1 MSTTPLWTSGAMAE
15 AMRASTN
22 GALPDAVAGLS
33 IDSRT
38 IAPGEAYFAIKGD
51 VHDGHDF
58 VTAALKAG
66 AALAVVEG
74 AQREKFTPDAPL
86 LVVDDVLAGLVELA
100 RAARAR
106 LHAQVIAVTGSVGKT
121 STKEALRRVLDAQ
134 GETHASAASFNNH
147 WGVPLSL
154 ARCPASA
161 RFAIFEIGM
170 NHAGEIEP
178 LVKMVRPQAAIIT
191 TVEPVHLEFFAGIEA
206 IADAKAE
213 IFAGVEPGGAV
224 VLNRDNSQFARLQ
237 RRARKLGISR
247 IVSFGANEKSD
258 ARLLDVSLHAA
269 CSAVHA
275 NILGHDVT
283 YKLGMPG
290 RHMAMNSLAV
300 LAAASLAGADLA
312 RAALS
317 LSQIEPAA
325 GRGVRRALE
334 VANGEATLIDE
345 SYNANPAS
353 MAAALHVLGRATV
366 GPHGRR
372 IAVLGDMLEL
382 GPASATLH
390 RGLNEAIQAN
400 HIDLVYC
407 CGPLMRNLWDALS
420 TGKRGGYAESA
431 AGLEAQAVAAIRAG
445 DAIMIKGSLG
455 SKMKTI
461 VNALEKRFPG
471 KTAHDEAAV

>member
-1 MSTTPLWTSGAMAE
+1 MSVPQLWTSQAMIE
-15 AMRASTN
+15 AMRASRRGT
-22 GALPDAVAGLS
+22 LPDGVAGLS

-38 IAPGEAYFAIKGD
+38 IAAGEAYFAIKGD

-58 VTAALKAG
+58 VAAALNSGAG
-66 AALAVVEG
+66 LAVVAK
-74 AQREKFTPDAPL
+74 AQADKFAPDAPL
-86 LVVDDVLAGLVELA
+86 LVVDDVLAGLINLA
-100 RAARAR
+100 CASRAR
-106 LHAQVIAVTGSVGKT
+106 LGAQVIAVTGSVGKT
-121 STKEALRRVLDAQ
+121 STKEALRRLLGAQ

-161 RFAIFEIGM
+161 RFAVFEIGM
-170 NHAGEIEP
+170 NHAGEIGP
-178 LVKMVRPQAAIIT
+178 LVKMVRPHVAVIT
-191 TVEPVHLEFFAGIEA
+191 TVEPVHLEFFGGIEA

-213 IFAGVEPGGAV
+213 IFTGVERGGAV
-224 VLNRDNSQFARLQ
+224 VLNRDNSQFARLRQ
-237 RRARKLGISR
+237 NAEKFGIAR
-247 IVSFGANEKSD
+247 IVSFGADEKSD
-258 ARLLDVSLHAA
+258 ARLLDLSLHAT

-275 NILGHDVT
+275 SILGHDVT

-312 RAALS
+312 LAALS

-325 GRGVRRALE
+325 GRGVRRALDLD
-334 VANGEATLIDE
+334 NGEATLIDE

-353 MAAALHVLGRATV
+353 MAAALSVLGQAAI

-382 GPASATLH
+382 GPTGPALH
-390 RGLNEAIQAN
+390 RGLNEAINAN
-400 HIDLVYC
+400 RIDLVYC

-420 TGKRGGYAESA
+420 AGKRGGYADNA
-431 AGLEAQAVAAIRAG
+431 AGLEAQAVSAIRAG

-461 VNALEKRFPG
+461 VSALEKRFPG
-471 KTAHDEAAV
+471 KAARGEAAV

>member
-1 MSTTPLWTSGAMAE
+1 MSATPLWTSQAMAE
-15 AMRASTN
+15 AMRASIQ
-22 GALPDAVAGLS
+22 GVPPEAVTGLS

-38 IAPGEAYFAIKGD
+38 IAAGEAYFAIKGD

-58 VTAALKAG
+58 VAAALKAG
-66 AALAVVEG
+66 GARAAVET
-74 AQREKFTPDAPL
+74 AQRDQFPGAAPL
-86 LVVDDVLAGLVELA
+86 LAVADILAGLVDLA
-100 RAARAR
+100 RAGRAR
-106 LHAQVIAVTGSVGKT
+106 LNAQVIAVTGSVGKT

-178 LVKMVRPQAAIIT
+178 LVKMVRPQVAVIT

-224 VLNRDNSQFARLQ
+224 VLNRDNPQCPRLQ
-237 RRARKLGISR
+237 RRANKLGISR
-247 IVSFGANEKSD
+247 IVSFGADEKSN

-283 YKLGMPG
+283 YKIGMPG
-290 RHMAMNSLAV
+290 RHMAINSLAV

-312 RAALS
+312 RASLS

-325 GRGVRRALE
+325 GRGVRRTLE
-334 VANGEATLIDE
+334 GGNGEATLIDE

-353 MAAALHVLGRATV
+353 TAAALHVLGRATV

-382 GPASATLH
+382 GPTSAALH
-390 RGLNEAIQAN
+390 RGLNEAIKAN

-461 VNALEKRFPG
+461 VIALEKRFPG
-471 KTAHDEAAV
+471 KTALDEAAV